1 MQIYYW
7 CPFLTKIA
15 TIDAVKNSAIALKKY
30 SNNSEN
36 LTVKI
41 LNSFGEWDF
50 FKKNHFNI
58 DIHEMQMINLHQ
70 FFPKH
75 GLFFSRFTFATIFV
89 LNFFPLLRLLKK
101 KKPDY
106 IIIHLLTILPIIL
119 SPFIQKHTKI
129 ILRISG
135 LPKMT
140 FFRKFLW
147 KLFSKY
153 IFLVTTPTDL
163 TKKLL
168 EKNKIFNIN
177 KLKLLRD
184 PIINSKII
192 NVLKKEEINIPYI
205 KKEFYL
211 AIGRL
216 TDQKNFSFLINAYA
230 KNINKFRIK
239 KLLIIG
245 DGEEFENLNKL
256 ILENN
261 AENNIYLLGFK
272 KNVYSYIKKSS
283 AIISS
288 ALYEDPG
295 FALIEAS
302 YMRKK
307 IISSL
312 VNNGPLEMH
321 NHSNMGYFFESNNV
335 ENFVEKIVFSENDT
349 DSKTKI
355 KNALIFAKE
364 FSLYSHFKNLSNLI
378 R

>member
-15 TIDAVKNSAIALKKY
+15 TIDAVKNSAIALGKY
-30 SNNSEN
+30 SNNSQN

-41 LNSFGEWDF
+41 LNSFGEWNF
-50 FKKNHFNI
+50 LKNNNLNI
-58 DIHEMQMINLHQ
+58 NIHEMQKINLHK
-70 FFPKH
+70 FFPKQ
-75 GLFFSRFTFATIFV
+75 GLFSSRFTFITIFI
-89 LNFFPLLRLLKK
+89 LNFFPLLKLIKK
-101 KKPDY
+101 HKPDY

-119 SPFIQKHTKI
+119 SPFISKHTKI

-135 LPKMT
+135 LPEMH

-147 KLFSKY
+147 KFFSKY
-153 IFLVTTPTDL
+153 IFLVTTPTNL
-163 TKKLL
+163 TKILL
-168 EKNKIFNIN
+168 EKNEIFETD
-177 KLKLLRD
+177 KVKLLRD
-184 PIINSKII
+184 PIINSKTI
-192 NVLKKEEINIPYI
+192 NVLKKKEIDISHIENQ
-205 KKEFYL
+205 FYL

-216 TDQKNFSFLINAYA
+216 TGQKNFGFLINAFA

-245 DGEEFENLNKL
+245 EGEEFENLNKL

-261 AENNIYLLGFK
+261 AQNNIYLLGFRE
-272 KNVYSYIKKSS
+272 NVYSYIKKSS
-283 AIISS
+283 AIISC

-312 VNNGPLEMH
+312 VSNGPIEMH

-335 ENFVEKIVFSENDT
+335 DDFVEKIVFSENDPN
-349 DSKTKI
+349 SKVKI
-355 KNALIFAKE
+355 KNALMFAKN
-364 FSLYSHFKNLSNLI
+364 FSLYSHFKNLNNLI
-378 R
+378 